1 MSAAPATT
9 AKSKPLNSLEKAQR
23 EAAAIAARE
32 SAKAYL
38 QQHGVGPTAVVPS
51 IDNTLRTLHSS
62 VIDDLRAKVL
72 KPPAAATGGVTTA
85 VSRKPALSSDA
96 GAAALPEGWRATLD
110 PGSGRTYYFNAA
122 TGQTQW
128 TLPEAGSSLPPAQP
142 SSTAGSGGAVAPASG
157 LPAGWFRATGAD
169 SREYFYT
176 ASGLTQWS
184 APTQAAPGA
193 RAPAPSPAAAAPAPS
208 ASAYRL
214 PASQAGPTLP
224 PRALAPAASSGGP
237 RPGADGGGGSG
248 GGGGGAG
255 RGGGTS
261 RGGAPFRGGG
271 GGGGRGRGRGGR
283 YHETSA
289 ADPLDPTGTGGRWSD
304 GLVVARPPPQ
314 AAAAAAA
321 AASGGG
327 DALAGHK
334 RRHEG

>member
-1 MSAAPATT
+1 MSAAPAAT

-72 KPPAAATGGVTTA
+72 KPPAAATGGATTA
-85 VSRKPALSSDA
+85 ALRKPALSSDA

-110 PGSGRTYYFNAA
+110 PGSGRTYYFNAT

-128 TLPEAGSSLPPAQP
+128 TLPEAGSSLPPAP
-142 SSTAGSGGAVAPASG
+142 SNAAGGGGAAAPASG

-169 SREYFYT
+169 GREYFYT

-237 RPGADGGGGSG
+237 PRAGADSGASGGSG
-248 GGGGGAG
+248 SGRGGAG
-255 RGGGTS
+255 RGGS
-261 RGGAPFRGGG
+261 APFRGG

-304 GLVVARPPPQ
+304 GLEVARPQPQ
-314 AAAAAAA
+314 ASGAA